1 MCGCCLTNSVREKN
15 LNSSLFGVPK
25 TENYNFNS
33 LQVIDK
39 NSKTSDY
46 KKRYQFISTV
56 GDGAFGLVRLFKDR
70 ESGLKYAI
78 KTIKKDYI
86 NKYMIESLLREIEIL
101 SSLDHPNIVKYFEIY
116 EDSNYL
122 HIVMR

>member
-46 KKRYQFISTV
+46 KKRYEFISTV

-101 SSLDHPNIVKYFEIY
+101 S
-116 EDSNYL
+116 
-122 HIVMR
+122 